1 MKALHSGTRFYWLII
16 GPFMIVVA
24 LLAALGAT
32 STEILSAVR
41 AYVGAE
47 SLWSK
52 GQKDAIHHLAN
63 YAELQKPIDY
73 QKYLSAVAVPMGDRA
88 ARIELQGP
96 DPDIELARR
105 GLLDAGNHPGD
116 VDAMIWL
123 FRNFQHVP
131 FMAEAIEIWTEG
143 DRGIAE
149 MNAVAQQMHRLVVT
163 GGANPAHARDLRS
176 LRDQLP
182 AIDDKLTVLEERF
195 SSTMGAAS
203 RTAQRLVQFATL
215 VLALSLG
222 AAAVLFS
229 WRLLRDQSRMVQAL
243 RTSESRFRLLWE
255 AAPDAVVV
263 FDQHRRIQYANAAVK
278 NLFGHEPSA
287 LVDQD
292 LTMLEPEH
300 LREARRLELVRY
312 LENGQKTNWRNSAF
326 KGLHLD
332 GREIPIEVAF
342 SHLEHNGEHQFVGF
356 FRDVSVR
363 HQAEQAL
370 RASEERLQRALDAS
384 GLCLWDFD
392 VESGNIYLSESW
404 SEWLGGPREPTRIT
418 SAALGDL
425 VHETDRPQLV
435 HALVTSLKDPLAHYR
450 VEHRVRKHNGEFFWT
465 LSEGRIIERHADG
478 RALRMVGTN
487 RDITPLK
494 HAEEIRRGLETQL
507 RESQKMEAIGT
518 LAAGIAHDFN
528 NILGAI
534 LGNLALARE
543 DVGAGHVAIHSLE
556 QIHKSA
562 FRARTLVQQIL
573 AFGRRQPQELVNR
586 PLRPLIQETLMLMRA
601 ALPAGVNVDAALT
614 AAPMHVLADATQM
627 HQVMMNLCT
636 NAWHALQ
643 GLGGRIIVGLELV
656 TLQADR
662 ARRPGG
668 LPPGDYAHVWVSDTG
683 CGMDPATRARI
694 FEPFFTTKPVGQG
707 TGLGLSVV
715 HGIVAAHHGALTV
728 ESAVGKGST
737 FHLYIPLVDSQET
750 GPQSGWGPLPLSH
763 GQGQHV
769 LYVDDDEVMLLVVER
784 LLARLGYRVTCY
796 QDPRKAVDAVR
807 DPSQAFDVVLSDFNM
822 PEFSGLDLATALTRI
837 CPDLPVV
844 ISSGHLTDTERVEL
858 LRAGVR
864 EFMHKENTL
873 EELGPLLERLLEG
886 TTV

>member
-1 MKALHSGTRFYWLII
+1 MKARHSGARLYWLVI
-16 GPFMIVVA
+16 GPFLIVVA

-32 STEILSAVR
+32 SAEILSAVR

-52 GQKDAIHHLAN
+52 GQKDAIHHLAT
-63 YAELQKPIDY
+63 YAESHDPIDF
-73 QKYLSAVAVPMGDRA
+73 QKYLTAVAIPLGDRT
-88 ARIELQGP
+88 ARLELQRP
-96 DPDIELARR
+96 NPNRQVARR
-105 GLLDAGNHPGD
+105 GFLEAGNHPGD
-116 VDAMIWL
+116 VDPMIWL
-123 FRNFQHVP
+123 FLNFQHVP

-143 DRGIAE
+143 DIGIAE
-149 MNAVAQQMHRLVVT
+149 MDAVAQQVRSLVLT
-163 GGANPAHARDLRS
+163 GGPNPTQLRA

-182 AIDDKLTVLEERF
+182 AIDGKLAVLEERF
-195 SSTMGAAS
+195 SATMGAAS
-203 RTAQRLVQFATL
+203 RTAQRIVQFATL
-215 VLALSLG
+215 ILALSLG
-222 AAAVLFS
+222 TAAVLFS
-229 WRLLRDQSRMVQAL
+229 WRLLRTQSRMVQAL

-263 FDQHRRIQYANAAVK
+263 FDQHRTIHYANDAVK
-278 NLFGHEPSA
+278 DLWGHEPAS
-287 LVDQD
+287 LIGHD
-292 LTMLEPEH
+292 LTMLEPEG
-300 LREARRLELVRY
+300 LRQSRRRELAVY
-312 LENGQKTNWRNSAF
+312 LETGHKTRNWRNSAF
-326 KGLHLD
+326 KGLHRD
-332 GREIPIEVAF
+332 GREVPMEVAF

-392 VESGNIYLSESW
+392 IASGNVYLSETW
-404 SEWLGGPREPTRIT
+404 SEWLGGPREATHIT
-418 SAALGDL
+418 FSALGDL
-425 VHETDRPQLV
+425 VHETDRPGLV
-435 HALVTSLKDPLAHYR
+435 QALVTSLKDPLASYR
-450 VEHRVRKHNGEFFWT
+450 VEHRVRKLDGEFFWT
-465 LSEGRIIERHADG
+465 LSEGRIIERGPDG
-478 RALRMVGTN
+478 RATRMVGTN

-494 HAEEIRRGLETQL
+494 HAEAIRRGLETQL

-543 DVGAGHVAIHSLE
+543 DVGVGHAAIHSLE

-601 ALPAGVNVDAALT
+601 ALPAGVNVDAVLT
-614 AAPMHVLADATQM
+614 DAQMHVLADATQIQ
-627 HQVMMNLCT
+627 QVMMNLCT

-643 GLGGRIIVGLELV
+643 GSPGRVIVGLKPVVLRSDAA
-656 TLQADR
+656 Q
-662 ARRPGG
+662 RPGG

-683 CGMDPATRARI
+683 CGMDAATRARI

-728 ESAVGKGST
+728 ESALGHGST
-737 FHLYIPLVDSQET
+737 FHVYIPLVDSQDAA
-750 GPQSGWGPLPLSH
+750 PQSGWGPLPLSH

-784 LLARLGYRVTCY
+784 LLVRLGYRVTCH
-796 QDPRKAVDAVR
+796 QDPRMAVDAVR
-807 DPSQAFDVVLSDFNM
+807 RPSQDFDVVLSDFNM
-822 PEFSGLDLATALTRI
+822 PEFSGLDLAWALTRI
-837 CPDLPVV
+837 SPDLPVV
-844 ISSGHLTDTERVEL
+844 ISSGHLTDEERIEL
-858 LRAGVR
+858 QRAGVR

-886 TTV
+886 TAV

>member
-1 MKALHSGTRFYWLII
+1 MKARHSGARLYWLVI
-16 GPFMIVVA
+16 GPFLIVVA

-32 STEILSAVR
+32 SAELQSAVR

-52 GQKDAIHHLAN
+52 GQKDAIHHLAT
-63 YAELQKPIDY
+63 YAESHDPIDY
-73 QKYLSAVAVPMGDRA
+73 QKYLTAVAIPLGDRT
-88 ARIELQGP
+88 ARLELQRP
-96 DPDIELARR
+96 NPNRQVAHR
-105 GLLDAGNHPGD
+105 GFLEAGNHPGD
-116 VDAMIWL
+116 VDPMIWL
-123 FRNFQHVP
+123 FLNFQHVP
-131 FMAEAIEIWTEG
+131 FMAKAIEIWTEG
-143 DRGIAE
+143 DIGIAE
-149 MNAVAQQMHRLVVT
+149 MDAVAQQVRSLVLT
-163 GGANPAHARDLRS
+163 GGPNPTQLRV

-182 AIDDKLTVLEERF
+182 AIDGKLAVLEERF
-195 SSTMGAAS
+195 SATMGAAS
-203 RTAQRLVQFATL
+203 RTAQRIVQFATL
-215 VLALSLG
+215 ILALSLG
-222 AAAVLFS
+222 TAAVLFS
-229 WRLLRDQSRMVQAL
+229 WRLLRTQSRMVQAL

-263 FDQHRRIQYANAAVK
+263 FDQHRTIHYANDAVK
-278 NLFGHEPSA
+278 DLWGHEPAS
-287 LVDQD
+287 LIGHD
-292 LTMLEPEH
+292 LTMLEPEG
-300 LREARRLELVRY
+300 LRQSRRRELAIY
-312 LENGQKTNWRNSAF
+312 LETGHKTRNWRNSAF
-326 KGLHLD
+326 KGLHRN
-332 GREIPIEVAF
+332 GREVPMEVAF

-392 VESGNIYLSESW
+392 IASGNIYLSETW
-404 SEWLGGPREPTRIT
+404 SEWLGGPREATHIT
-418 SAALGDL
+418 FSALGDL
-425 VHETDRPQLV
+425 IHETDRPGLV
-435 HALVTSLKDPLAHYR
+435 QALVTSLKDPLASYR
-450 VEHRVRKHNGEFFWT
+450 VEHRVRKLHGEFIWI
-465 LSEGRIIERHADG
+465 LSEGRIIERGPDG
-478 RALRMVGTN
+478 GAARMVGTN

-494 HAEEIRRGLETQL
+494 HAEAIRRGLETQL

-543 DVGAGHVAIHSLE
+543 DVGVGHAAIHSLE

-601 ALPAGVNVDAALT
+601 ALPAGVNVDAVLT
-614 AAPMHVLADATQM
+614 DAQMHVLADATQIQ
-627 HQVMMNLCT
+627 QVMMNLCT

-643 GLGGRIIVGLELV
+643 GSPGRVIVGLKPVVLRSDAA
-656 TLQADR
+656 Q
-662 ARRPGG
+662 RPGG

-683 CGMDPATRARI
+683 CGMDAATRARI

-728 ESAVGKGST
+728 ESALGHGST
-737 FHLYIPLVDSQET
+737 FHVYIPLVDSQDAA
-750 GPQSGWGPLPLSH
+750 PQSGWGPLPLSH

-784 LLARLGYRVTCY
+784 LLVRLGYRVTCH
-796 QDPRKAVDAVR
+796 QDPRMAVDAVR
-807 DPSQAFDVVLSDFNM
+807 RPSQDFDVVLSDFNM
-822 PEFSGLDLATALTRI
+822 PEFSGLDLAWALTRI
-837 CPDLPVV
+837 SPDLPVV
-844 ISSGHLTDTERVEL
+844 ISSGHLTDEERVDL
-858 LRAGVR
+858 QRAGVR

-886 TTV
+886 AAV

>member
-1 MKALHSGTRFYWLII
+1 MKARHSGARFYWLVI
-16 GPFMIVVA
+16 GPFLIVVA

-32 STEILSAVR
+32 SAEILSAVR

-47 SLWSK
+47 SFWSK
-52 GQKDAIHHLAN
+52 GQKNAIHHLAT
-63 YAELQKPIDY
+63 YAESHDPTDY
-73 QKYLSAVAVPMGDRA
+73 QKYLTAVAIPLGDRT
-88 ARIELQGP
+88 ARLELQRP
-96 DPDIELARR
+96 NPNLNAARR
-105 GLLDAGNHPGD
+105 GFLEAGNHPGD
-116 VDAMIWL
+116 VDPMIWL
-123 FRNFQHVP
+123 FLNFQHVP
-131 FMAEAIEIWTEG
+131 FMAKAIEIWTEG
-143 DRGIAE
+143 DLGIAE
-149 MNAVAQQMHRLVVT
+149 MDAVAQQVHRLVVAGT
-163 GGANPAHARDLRS
+163 TNPTQLRA

-182 AIDDKLTVLEERF
+182 VIDGKLAVLEERF
-195 SSTMGAAS
+195 STTMGAAS
-203 RTAQRLVQFATL
+203 RTAQRIVQFATL
-215 VLALSLG
+215 ILALSLG
-222 AAAVLFS
+222 AAAVLIS
-229 WRLLRDQSRMVQAL
+229 WRLLRAQARMVQAL

-263 FDQHRRIQYANAAVK
+263 FDQHRTIHYANDAVK
-278 NLFGHEPSA
+278 DLFGHEPAS
-287 LVDQD
+287 LIGLD
-292 LTMLEPEH
+292 LAMLEPER
-300 LREARRLELVRY
+300 LRQSRQLELEAY
-312 LENGQKTNWRNSAF
+312 LKTGHKTRNWRNSAF
-326 KGLHLD
+326 KGLHRD
-332 GREIPIEVAF
+332 GREVPMEVAF
-342 SHLEHNGEHQFVGF
+342 SHLEHNGEHQLVGF
-356 FRDVSVR
+356 FRDVSER

-384 GLCLWDFD
+384 DLCLWDFD
-392 VESGNIYLSESW
+392 VNSGNIYLSESW

-418 SAALGDL
+418 FSALGEL
-425 VHETDRPQLV
+425 VHETDRPWLV
-435 HALVTSLKDPLAHYR
+435 QALVASLKDPLVPYR
-450 VEHRVRKHNGEFFWT
+450 VEHRVRKHNGEFLWT
-465 LSEGRIIERHADG
+465 LSAGRIIERGPDG
-478 RALRMVGTN
+478 RASRMVGTN

-494 HAEEIRRGLETQL
+494 HAEAIRLGLETQL

-543 DVGAGHVAIHSLE
+543 DVGAGHAAIHSLE

-601 ALPAGVNVDAALT
+601 ALPGGVSVDAALT
-614 AAPMHVLADATQM
+614 DAPMHVLADATQIQ
-627 HQVMMNLCT
+627 QVMMNLCT

-643 GLGGRIIVGLELV
+643 GSAGRIIVGLKLT
-656 TLQADR
+656 TLR
-662 ARRPGG
+662 ASAPQRPGG

-683 CGMDPATRARI
+683 CGMDPATLARI

-728 ESAVGKGST
+728 ESAVGHGST
-737 FHLYIPLVDSQET
+737 FHVYIPLVDAHELA
-750 GPQSGWGPLPLSH
+750 PLSGWGPLPLSH

-784 LLARLGYRVTCY
+784 LLLRLGYRVTCY
-796 QDPRKAVDAVR
+796 QDPRKAVEAVR
-807 DPSQAFDVVLSDFNM
+807 NATQAFDVVLSDFNM
-822 PEFSGLDLATALTRI
+822 PEFTGLDLAWALTRI
-837 CPDLPVV
+837 SPDLPVV
-844 ISSGHLTDTERVEL
+844 ISSGHLTDEERTEL

-864 EFMHKENTL
+864 EFMRKENTL

>member
-1 MKALHSGTRFYWLII
+1 MKAHHWGARFHWLII
-16 GPFMIVVA
+16 GPFLIVVA

-32 STEILSAVR
+32 SAEILSAVR

-52 GQKDAIHHLAN
+52 GQKDAIHHLAT
-63 YAELQKPIDY
+63 YAESRNPIDY
-73 QKYLSAVAVPMGDRA
+73 QKYLSAVAVPLGDRT
-88 ARIELQGP
+88 ARLELQRPNP
-96 DPDIELARR
+96 DFDVVRR
-105 GLLDAGNHPGD
+105 GLLEAGNHPGD
-116 VDAMIWL
+116 VGQMIWL
-123 FRNFQHVP
+123 FRNFQRVP
-131 FMAEAIEIWTEG
+131 FMAQAVEIWTEG
-143 DRGIAE
+143 DLGIAE
-149 MNAVAQQMHRLVVT
+149 MNAVAEQVRHLVVT
-163 GGANPAHARDLRS
+163 GNANSAELRA
-176 LRDQLP
+176 LRDRLP
-182 AIDDKLTVLEERF
+182 EIDAKLTDLEERF

-215 VLALSLG
+215 ILALSLG

-229 WRLLRDQSRMVQAL
+229 WRLLREQSRMVQAL

-255 AAPDAVVV
+255 AAPDAIVV

-278 NLFGHEPSA
+278 ELFGHDPSA
-287 LVDQD
+287 LVEQD
-292 LTMLEPEH
+292 LTILEPEH
-300 LREARRLELVRY
+300 LRHARRLNLARY
-312 LENGQKTNWRNSAF
+312 LETGHKSTNWRNSAF
-326 KGLHLD
+326 TGLHRD
-332 GREIPIEVAF
+332 GREIPTEVAF

-363 HQAEQAL
+363 HQAEQDL
-370 RASEERLQRALDAS
+370 RASQERLQRALDAT

-418 SAALGDL
+418 FEALGDR
-425 VHETDRPQLV
+425 VHETDQALLV
-435 HALVTSLKDPLAHYR
+435 QALITSLKDPLAPYR
-450 VEHRVRKHNGEFFWT
+450 VEHRVRKHNGDFFWI
-465 LSEGRIIERHADG
+465 LSEGRIIERGPDG
-478 RALRMVGTN
+478 RASRMVGTN
-487 RDITPLK
+487 RDVTPLK
-494 HAEEIRRGLETQL
+494 HAEAIRHGLETQL

-534 LGNLALARE
+534 LGNVALARE
-543 DVGAGHVAIHSLE
+543 DVGVGHAAIHSLQ

-573 AFGRRQPQELVNR
+573 AFGRRQPQELVSR

-601 ALPAGVNVDAALT
+601 ALPAGVNVDAVLT
-614 AAPMHVLADATQM
+614 DAPMHVQADATQM
-627 HQVMMNLCT
+627 QQVMMNLCT

-643 GLGGRIIVGLELV
+643 GSAGRITVGLKSV
-656 TLQADR
+656 TLRDGMAQ
-662 ARRPGG
+662 RPGG

-683 CGMDPATRARI
+683 CGMDAATQARI

-728 ESAVGKGST
+728 DTAIGHGST
-737 FHLYIPLVDSQET
+737 FHLYIPLVVSQNPA
-750 GPQSGWGPLPLSH
+750 PQSDWGPLPLSH

-769 LYVDDDEVMLLVVER
+769 LYVDDDEVMLVVVER
-784 LLARLGYRVTCY
+784 LLLRLGYRVTCH
-796 QDPRKAVDAVR
+796 QDPRKAVADVR
-807 DPSQAFDVVLSDFNM
+807 DPTQPFDIVLSDFNM
-822 PEFSGLDLATALTRI
+822 PEFSGLDLAWALKRI

-844 ISSGHLTDTERVEL
+844 ITSGHLTDEERAEL

-873 EELGPLLERLLEG
+873 EELGPLLKRLLE
-886 TTV
+886 VAAV

>member
-1 MKALHSGTRFYWLII
+1 MKARHSGARLYWLVI
-16 GPFMIVVA
+16 GPFLIVVA

-32 STEILSAVR
+32 SAEILSAVR

-52 GQKDAIHHLAN
+52 GQKDAIHHLAT
-63 YAELQKPIDY
+63 YAESHDPIDY
-73 QKYLSAVAVPMGDRA
+73 QKYLTAVAIPLGDRT
-88 ARIELQGP
+88 ARLELQRP
-96 DPDIELARR
+96 NPNRQVARR
-105 GLLDAGNHPGD
+105 GFLEAGNHPGD
-116 VDAMIWL
+116 VDPMIWL
-123 FRNFQHVP
+123 FLNFQHVP

-143 DRGIAE
+143 DIGIAE
-149 MNAVAQQMHRLVVT
+149 MDAVAQQVRSLVLT
-163 GGANPAHARDLRS
+163 GGPNPTQLRA

-182 AIDDKLTVLEERF
+182 AIDGKLAVLEERF
-195 SSTMGAAS
+195 SATMGAAS
-203 RTAQRLVQFATL
+203 RTAQRIVQFATL
-215 VLALSLG
+215 ILALSLG
-222 AAAVLFS
+222 TAAVLFS
-229 WRLLRDQSRMVQAL
+229 WRLLRTQSRMVQAL

-263 FDQHRRIQYANAAVK
+263 FDQHRTIHYANDAVK
-278 NLFGHEPSA
+278 DLWGHEPAS
-287 LVDQD
+287 LIGHD
-292 LTMLEPEH
+292 LTMLEPEG
-300 LREARRLELVRY
+300 LRQSRRRELAVY
-312 LENGQKTNWRNSAF
+312 LETGHKTRNWRNSAF
-326 KGLHLD
+326 KGLHRD
-332 GREIPIEVAF
+332 GRKVPMEVAF

-392 VESGNIYLSESW
+392 IASGNIYLSETW
-404 SEWLGGPREPTRIT
+404 SEWLGGPREATHIT
-418 SAALGDL
+418 FSALGEL
-425 VHETDRPQLV
+425 VHETDRPGLV
-435 HALVTSLKDPLAHYR
+435 QALVTSLKDPLASYR
-450 VEHRVRKHNGEFFWT
+450 VEHRVRKLDAEFFWT
-465 LSEGRIIERHADG
+465 LSEGRIIERGPDG
-478 RALRMVGTN
+478 RATRMVGTN

-494 HAEEIRRGLETQL
+494 HAEAIRRGLETQL

-543 DVGAGHVAIHSLE
+543 DVGVGHAAIHSLE

-601 ALPAGVNVDAALT
+601 ALPAGVNVDAVLT
-614 AAPMHVLADATQM
+614 DAQMHVLADATQIQ
-627 HQVMMNLCT
+627 QVMMNLCT

-643 GLGGRIIVGLELV
+643 GSPGRVIVGLKPVVLRSDAA
-656 TLQADR
+656 Q
-662 ARRPGG
+662 RPGG

-683 CGMDPATRARI
+683 CGMDAATRARI

-728 ESAVGKGST
+728 ESALGHGST
-737 FHLYIPLVDSQET
+737 FHVYIPLVDSQDAA
-750 GPQSGWGPLPLSH
+750 PQSGWGPLPLSH

-784 LLARLGYRVTCY
+784 LLVRLGYRVTCH
-796 QDPRKAVDAVR
+796 QDPRMAVDAVR
-807 DPSQAFDVVLSDFNM
+807 RPSQDFDVVLSDFNM
-822 PEFSGLDLATALTRI
+822 PEFSGLDLAWALTRI
-837 CPDLPVV
+837 SPDLPVV
-844 ISSGHLTDTERVEL
+844 ISSGHLTDEERVDL
-858 LRAGVR
+858 QRAGVR

-886 TTV
+886 TAV